1 MKARYPIILLFLI
14 TALCS
19 LAKVS
24 APLPAREGKGDAG
37 RTSRRSTSSRP
48 KGTLIHLLHADELY
62 YNQRIKRDAQILVG
76 NVRFRHDNVILT
88 CDSALYFQGDNSF
101 DAFGHVKMNQA
112 DTLTLVSDI
121 LYYDGTAQLAQARH
135 NVILTHRK
143 SRLYCDSLDYDRLYD
158 LGYFFN
164 GGKLVDEENTLTS
177 EWGQYSPSTREA
189 IFNYNVDLQNPKFTL
204 VSDTLHYNTGTGF
217 ARIVGPS
224 NVDNGDNHIYS
235 ENGTYDTHGNRAYLL
250 NRSIVSNLGSSIE
263 GDSLYYQGD
272 SALSKAYGNV
282 IYIDKDNRNEFRGN
296 YALYSDSLGY
306 AEAAD
311 SAVFIDYSQRDT
323 FYIHADS
330 FKLITHPIL
339 PDTVPAQETDKAKKK
354 DTHTPPSVTPA
365 FKAETTG
372 AAGNSVSMAKDSL
385 AVASDSIAEASQDS
399 TVLATLG
406 SPAAVIPDSPAAAVS
421 ALHSVAASD
430 SLSHIDPDPVPVDSD
445 PMARRTSTQT
455 DSVPA
460 VPKDSVWR
468 ELRAYHHVRAYR
480 VDVQAVCDS
489 MVFHSIDSCLTMY
502 HDPILWQQGQQL
514 LGEEIKAWMNDS
526 TIDSTYVILQA
537 LSVERIDSMCYN
549 QVTGNLM
556 RSYFRD
562 GQMHYTVVE
571 QNVLVNYFPFDSD
584 SLMIG
589 MIHAEGN
596 LLKLFMDKKKVQ
608 KIMFDGE
615 AEGRLHPLA
624 LIQPKV
630 RYLDNFAWFDYV
642 RPLNKDDI
650 FNWRPKREG
659 TELKKSVQHT
669 KPKSQLPTKGGK
681 NTKGKS
687 KRMNADH

>member
-1 MKARYPIILLFLI
+1 
-14 TALCS
+14 
-19 LAKVS
+19 
-24 APLPAREGKGDAG
+24 
-37 RTSRRSTSSRP
+37 
-48 KGTLIHLLHADELY
+48 
-62 YNQRIKRDAQILVG
+62 
-76 NVRFRHDNVILT
+76 
-88 CDSALYFQGDNSF
+88 
-101 DAFGHVKMNQA
+101 MNQA
-112 DTLTLVSDI
+112 DTLTLVSDV
-121 LYYDGTAQLAQARH
+121 LFYDGTAQLAQARY

-143 SRLYCDSLDYDRLYD
+143 SKLYCDSLDYDRLYD

-189 IFNYNVDLQNPKFTL
+189 VFNYNVDLQNPKFTL

-250 NRSIVSNLGSSIE
+250 DRSIVSNLGSSIE

-272 SALSKAYGNV
+272 SALSKAYGHV

-323 FYIHADS
+323 FYIHADT

-339 PDTVPAQETDKAKKK
+339 PDTVPAPPKKK
-354 DTHTPPSVTPA
+354 EKSKATMATTQPDLVADTAATKPDLAADTAATKPDLAADTAATKPDLAADTAATKRDLAADTAATKRDSLLAAITDPSFRQATAPPSAPVN
-365 FKAETTG
+365 
-372 AAGNSVSMAKDSL
+372 AADSLAAPVNAADSLAAPVNAADSLAAPVNAVAPPSAPVKLKDSL
-385 AVASDSIAEASQDS
+385 I
-399 TVLATLG
+399 L
-406 SPAAVIPDSPAAAVS
+406 P
-421 ALHSVAASD
+421 
-430 SLSHIDPDPVPVDSD
+430 SD
-445 PMARRTSTQT
+445 PGLAVGGLPADTTSLIPP
-455 DSVPA
+455 PA
-460 VPKDSVWR
+460 PRDSVWR
-468 ELRAYHHVRAYR
+468 ELLAYHHVRAYR

-489 MVFHSIDSCLTMY
+489 MAFHSLDSCLTMY

-526 TIDSTYVILQA
+526 TIDSTYVIRQA
-537 LSVERIDSMCYN
+537 LSVERIDSICYN

-556 RSYFRD
+556 RSYFRN
-562 GQMHYTVVE
+562 GQMHQTIVE

-596 LLKLFMDKKKVQ
+596 LLKLFMANKKVQ

-630 RYLDNFAWFDYV
+630 RYLENFAWFDYI

-659 TELKKSVQHT
+659 SELKKSVQRT
-669 KPKSQLPTKGGK
+669 KPKTQLPPKGGK
-681 NTKGKS
+681 DSGNKGK
-687 KRMNADH
+687 RMKAAQ